1 MAYIFPVSA
10 AGQVLG
16 DFRTR
21 FIDTVDADAIVYELK
36 DKGIIDD
43 GDLTTIRR
51 TPGSSQKN
59 SILHDCLL
67 QKCDEDALMVV
78 CEVMVAVKGNPK
90 MKRLGNEMKS
100 VLESK
105 LCALRICV
113 CA

>member
-16 DFRTR
+16 DFRTP

-36 DKGIIDD
+36 NKGIIDG
-43 GDLTTIRR
+43 GDLITITR
-51 TPGSSQKN
+51 TPGSTQN

-67 QKCDEDALMVV
+67 RKCDKDALM
-78 CEVMVAVKGNPK
+78 EVFAVMIAVKGNPK
-90 MKRLGNEMKS
+90 MKRLGEEMKS
-100 VLESK
+100 ALESK
-105 LCALRICV
+105 LYALHACV

>member
-1 MAYIFPVSA
+1 MEYIFPISA

-16 DFRTR
+16 DFRTP

-36 DKGIIDD
+36 NKDIIGD
-43 GDLTTIRR
+43 GDLRTITR
-51 TPGSSQKN
+51 TPSSTQN

-67 QKCDEDALMVV
+67 RKCDKDALMVV
-78 CEVMVAVKGNPK
+78 CEVIIAVKGNPK

-100 VLESK
+100 ALKGE
-105 LCALRICV
+105 LCALRTCV